1 MLKFK
6 LSLDLLYV
14 TKKNVLMKI
23 KNVEIKNFRLLKNAT
38 VSLEEY
44 TTVIVGRN
52 NSGKTS
58 LTEIFRRLF
67 GSKPG
72 FSMHDFSIESL
83 EGFKKA
89 LTEKLA
95 GKNDENIR
103 MAIPTIEI
111 KISIEYPI
119 NLPDL
124 GALGD
129 FIIDLNPASNIAV
142 IVVQYTLKNGKI
154 DSLFDGINDDSNE
167 SIKSFMRS
175 LKEKIPTLFE
185 IRIFAQDPND
195 TNNILLMDH
204 TRLRSVIGAGFINA
218 QRGLD
223 DETHTEK
230 DVLGKVLAKL
240 FDTSKS
246 ETAPVDMKTKSE
258 ALQKVIGDIQTTVDT
273 DFNGQLNELLPALAL
288 FGFPSIADSKLST
301 ETTIDVAN
309 ILNSHTKVR
318 YEHTGFVYL
327 PETYNGLGTRNLIYI
342 LFQLYEFFRA
352 YQSRASVNSLDII
365 FIEEPEA
372 HLHPQM
378 QQVFIAKLHEIAK
391 QFSDAF
397 NNKTPWPVQFVV
409 TTHSTH
415 IANEAPF
422 EAIRYFSTSTDGYR
436 KTTIKDLRVEFS
448 ETGLK
453 ADKEFL
459 HKYLTLTK
467 CDLYFADK
475 AILIEG
481 TAERLMMPILIQ
493 KCDALDTTKP
503 QLSQQYLTVI
513 EVGGAYA
520 HHFYKFLD
528 FLELRCLVITDL
540 DSTVYTKGK
549 KVTYPASIAS
559 LGTHTSNSG
568 IKNWFA
574 PKLKGHYKL
583 ATCIAN
589 TEKQKVV
596 GSRRIAF
603 QIPEDGLVG
612 TGRSLEESIF
622 LANREKFSIVGS
634 TAEEVELAADN
645 IAPPNNQKADFALR
659 HALDDQEWN
668 APKYIIEGLQWLAQ
682 NSSIISTAP
691 IVQKPLSA
699 DSPDPS
705 ISITQIN
712 LNNVEPILDDFN
724 QN

>member
-1 MLKFK
+1 
-6 LSLDLLYV
+6 
-14 TKKNVLMKI
+14 MKI
-23 KNVEIKNFRLLKNAT
+23 KTVEVKNFRLLKN
-38 VSLEEY
+38 VVLSLEDY

-72 FSMHDFSIESL
+72 FSLYDFSIEAL
-83 EGFKKA
+83 DGFKKA

-95 GKNDENIR
+95 NKSDEDIR
-103 MAIPTIEI
+103 AAIPTIEI
-111 KISIEYPI
+111 KITVEYPADVA
-119 NLPDL
+119 DL

-129 FIIDLNPASNIAV
+129 FVIDLDPTSNLAV

-154 DSLFDGINDDSNE
+154 DYLFDGIVDDSNE
-167 SIKSFMRS
+167 SIKTFMRS
-175 LKEKIPTLFE
+175 LKEKIPALFE

-195 TNNILLMDH
+195 PDNMLAMDH
-204 TRLRSVIGAGFINA
+204 SKLRSVIGVGFINA

-246 ETAPVDMKTKSE
+246 ETAPYDMKAKSE
-258 ALQKVIGDIQTTVDT
+258 ALQKVVGDIQTTVDT
-273 DFNGQLNELLPALAL
+273 DFNGQLNDLLPALAL

-309 ILNSHTKVR
+309 ILSSHTKVR

-352 YQSRASVNSLDII
+352 YQSRAAINSLDII

-391 QFSDAF
+391 QFSDTF
-397 NNKTPWPVQFVV
+397 NNKIPWPVQFVV

-422 EAIRYFSTSTDGYR
+422 EAIRYFLTSANGYR
-436 KTTIKDLRVEFS
+436 QTTIKDLRTEFS
-448 ETGLK
+448 NTGLK

-493 KCDALDTTKP
+493 KCDALDITKP
-503 QLSQQYLTVI
+503 QLAQQYLTVI

-528 FLELRCLVITDL
+528 FLDLRCLVITDL
-540 DSTVYTKGK
+540 DSTVRTEGE
-549 KVTYPASIAS
+549 KVTYKASIAS
-559 LGTHTSNSG
+559 KGTHTSNAG
-568 IKNWFA
+568 IKNWFS
-574 PKLKGHYKL
+574 PNTTGHYEL

-589 TEKQKVV
+589 TEAQKVI

-612 TGRSLEESIF
+612 TGRSLEEAIF
-622 LANREKFSIVGS
+622 LANRAKFSIIGA
-634 TAEEVELAADN
+634 TAEEVEQAADD
-645 IAPPNNQKADFALR
+645 IAPPNNQKADFALH
-659 HALDDQEWN
+659 HALDDKEWN

-682 NSSIISTAP
+682 SPSPTVRAQITP
-691 IVQKPLSA
+691 PPLPA
-699 DSPDPS
+699 DSTDAS
-705 ISITQIN
+705 IPLTTIVALNSIETTSNDLNTQDE
-712 LNNVEPILDDFN
+712 V
-724 QN
+724 

>member
-1 MLKFK
+1 
-6 LSLDLLYV
+6 
-14 TKKNVLMKI
+14 MKI
-23 KNVEIKNFRLLKNAT
+23 KTVEIKNFRLLRDTKI
-38 VSLEEY
+38 SLEEY

-67 GSKPG
+67 GSKSG
-72 FSMHDFSIESL
+72 FSIHDFSIESL

-89 LTEKLA
+89 LAEKLA
-95 GKNDENIR
+95 GKSDENIR
-103 MAIPTIEI
+103 MVIPAIEI
-111 KISIEYPI
+111 KITIEYPKDA
-119 NLPDL
+119 PDL

-129 FIIDLNPASNIAV
+129 FVIDLNPASNLAV

-154 DSLFDGINDDSNE
+154 DYLFDGITDEGEE
-167 SIKSFMRS
+167 SIKAFMRA
-175 LKEKIPTLFE
+175 LKEKIPALFE

-195 TNNILLMDH
+195 ASNMLSMEH
-204 TRLRSVIGAGFINA
+204 SKLRSVIGAGFINA

-230 DVLGKVLAKL
+230 DVLGKVLAQL

-246 ETAPVDMKTKSE
+246 ETAPPDMKEKSD
-258 ALQKVIGDIQTTVDT
+258 ALQKVVGDIQATVDT
-273 DFNGQLNELLPALAL
+273 DFNGQLNNLLPALAL

-309 ILNSHTKVR
+309 ILSSHTKVR
-318 YEHTGFVYL
+318 YEHSGFVYL

-391 QFSDAF
+391 QFSDKF
-397 NNKTPWPVQFVV
+397 NDEKPWPVQFVV

-422 EAIRYFSTSTDGYR
+422 EAIRYFLTTTNGYR

-448 ETGLK
+448 DTGLK
-453 ADKEFL
+453 PDKEFL

-493 KCDALDTTKP
+493 KSDALDTAKQ
-503 QLSQQYLTVI
+503 QLAQQYLTVI

-528 FLELRCLVITDL
+528 FLDLRCLVITDL
-540 DSTVYTKGK
+540 DSIARTEGERI
-549 KVTYPASIAS
+549 TYPASIAS
-559 LGTHTSNSG
+559 RGTHTSNAG
-568 IKNWFA
+568 IKNWFSPA
-574 PKLKGHYKL
+574 TEGYYEL

-589 TEKQKVV
+589 TEEHKVV

-603 QIPEDGLVG
+603 QIPEDELVG
-612 TGRSLEESIF
+612 TGRSLEEAIF
-622 LANREKFSIVGS
+622 LANRDKFAIVGA
-634 TAEEVELAADN
+634 TAEEVEEIADRLA
-645 IAPPNNQKADFALR
+645 PSNNQKADFALR
-659 HALDDQEWN
+659 HALDDKEWS
-668 APKYIIEGLQWLAQ
+668 APKYIIQGLQWLAQ
-682 NSSIISTAP
+682 NPVLNVVAP
-691 IVQKPLSA
+691 MVPESLPEHSLEA
-699 DSPDPS
+699 PVSLAVS
-705 ISITQIN
+705 VA
-712 LNNVEPILDDFN
+712 LNNVGTTSDELN
-724 QN
+724 VAKEL

>member
-1 MLKFK
+1 
-6 LSLDLLYV
+6 
-14 TKKNVLMKI
+14 MKI
-23 KNVEIKNFRLLKNAT
+23 KTIEIKNFRLLQDAKI
-38 VSLEEY
+38 SLEEY

-72 FSMHDFSIESL
+72 FSIHDFSIESL
-83 EGFKKA
+83 GGFKKA

-95 GKNDENIR
+95 GKSDEDIR
-103 MAIPTIEI
+103 VAIPTIEI
-111 KISIEYPI
+111 KITIEYSVDA
-119 NLPDL
+119 PDL

-129 FIIDLNPASNIAV
+129 FIIDLNPTSNLAV
-142 IVVQYTLKNGKI
+142 IVVQHTLRNGKI
-154 DSLFDGINDDSNE
+154 DYLFDGITDESNE

-175 LKEKIPTLFE
+175 LKEKIPALFE
-185 IRIFAQDPND
+185 VQIFAQDPDDASNM
-195 TNNILLMDH
+195 LVMDH
-204 TRLRSVIGAGFINA
+204 SKLRSVIGAGFINA

-246 ETAPVDMKTKSE
+246 ETAPDDMKAKSE
-258 ALQKVIGDIQTTVDT
+258 ALQKVVREIQTTVDT
-273 DFNGQLNELLPALAL
+273 DFNGQLNDLLPALAL
-288 FGFPSIADSKLST
+288 FGYPSIADSKLST

-309 ILNSHTKVR
+309 ILSSHTKVR

-397 NNKTPWPVQFVV
+397 NNKIPWPVQFVV

-422 EAIRYFSTSTDGYR
+422 EAIRYFLTSTNGYR
-436 KTTIKDLRVEFS
+436 KTSIKDLRVEFS
-448 ETGLK
+448 DTGLK

-493 KCDALDTTKP
+493 KCDALDAAKP
-503 QLSQQYLTVI
+503 QLAQQYLTVI

-528 FLELRCLVITDL
+528 FLDLRCLVITDL
-540 DSTVYTKGK
+540 DSTIRTKGEK
-549 KVTYPASIAS
+549 ITYPASIAS
-559 LGTHTSNSG
+559 RGTHTSNAG
-568 IKNWFA
+568 IKNWFS
-574 PKLKGHYKL
+574 PTSEGYYEL

-589 TEKQKVV
+589 TDEQKVV

-612 TGRSLEESIF
+612 TGRSLEEAIF
-622 LANREKFSIVGS
+622 LANRGKFPIAGA
-634 TAEEVELAADN
+634 TAEDVEQAADN

-659 HALDDQEWN
+659 HALDDKEWN

-682 NSSIISTAP
+682 SPSLIVTAEVIP
-691 IVQKPLSA
+691 TPPPA
-699 DSPDPS
+699 DFPDAS
-705 ISITQIN
+705 ISPAAIVALNIVETTPNI
-712 LNNVEPILDDFN
+712 LNNPKKA
-724 QN
+724 

>member
-1 MLKFK
+1 
-6 LSLDLLYV
+6 
-14 TKKNVLMKI
+14 MKI
-23 KNVEIKNFRLLKNAT
+23 KTIEISNFRLLKDSKI
-38 VSLEEY
+38 SLEDY

-72 FSMHDFSIESL
+72 FSIHDFSIKSL
-83 EGFKKA
+83 DGFKKA

-95 GKNDENIR
+95 GKSDEDIR
-103 MAIPTIEI
+103 VAIPAIEI
-111 KISIEYPI
+111 KITIEYPFDA
-119 NLPDL
+119 PDL

-129 FIIDLNPASNIAV
+129 FIIDLNPASNFAV

-154 DSLFDGINDDSNE
+154 DYLFDGINDESSE

-175 LKEKIPTLFE
+175 LKEKIPALFE

-195 TNNILLMDH
+195 SDNTLAMDH
-204 TRLRSVIGAGFINA
+204 SKLRSVIGAGFINA

-246 ETAPVDMKTKSE
+246 ETAPDDMKAKSE
-258 ALQKVIGDIQTTVDT
+258 ALQKVVGEIQTTVDT
-273 DFNGQLNELLPALAL
+273 DFNGQLNDLLPALAL
-288 FGFPSIADSKLST
+288 FGYPSIADAKLST

-309 ILNSHTKVR
+309 ILSSHTKVR

-397 NNKTPWPVQFVV
+397 NNKIPWPVQFVV

-422 EAIRYFSTSTDGYR
+422 EAIRYFLTSTNGYR
-436 KTTIKDLRVEFS
+436 KTSIKDLRVEFS
-448 ETGLK
+448 DTGLK

-493 KCDALDTTKP
+493 KCDALDVAKP
-503 QLSQQYLTVI
+503 QLTQQYLTVI

-528 FLELRCLVITDL
+528 FLDLRCLVITDL
-540 DSTVYTKGK
+540 DSTVRTEGER
-549 KVTYPASIAS
+549 VTYNASIAS
-559 LGTHTSNSG
+559 RGTHTSNAG

-574 PKLKGHYKL
+574 PTSEGYYEL

-589 TEKQKVV
+589 TEEQKVV

-612 TGRSLEESIF
+612 TGRSLEEAIF
-622 LANREKFSIVGS
+622 LANRIKFSIVGA
-634 TAEEVELAADN
+634 TAEEVEQAADN
-645 IAPPNNQKADFALR
+645 IAPPNNQKADFALL
-659 HALDDQEWN
+659 HALDDKEWN

-682 NSSIISTAP
+682 SPSSIEP
-691 IVQKPLSA
+691 IPATPVPPPEDVLDA
-699 DSPDPS
+699 S
-705 ISITQIN
+705 ISPAAMVA
-712 LNNVEPILDDFN
+712 LNIVESTPNDLSN
-724 QN
+724 PQEV

>member
-1 MLKFK
+1 
-6 LSLDLLYV
+6 
-14 TKKNVLMKI
+14 MKI
-23 KNVEIKNFRLLKNAT
+23 RTVEVKNFRLLRDAKI
-38 VSLEEY
+38 SLEEY

-72 FSMHDFSIESL
+72 FSLHDFSIESL
-83 EGFKKA
+83 VGFKKA

-95 GKNDENIR
+95 GKRDEDIR
-103 MAIPTIEI
+103 SAIPTIEI
-111 KISIEYPI
+111 KITIEYPVDA
-119 NLPDL
+119 PDL

-129 FIIDLNPASNIAV
+129 FIIDLNPASNLAI

-154 DSLFDGINDDSNE
+154 DYLFEGITDE
-167 SIKSFMRS
+167 SEENIKIFMRA
-175 LKEKIPTLFE
+175 LKEKIPALFE

-195 TNNILLMDH
+195 ANNMLVMDH
-204 TRLRSVIGAGFINA
+204 SKLRSVIGAGFINA

-223 DETHTEK
+223 DETHSEK
-230 DVLGKVLAKL
+230 DVLGKVLAQL

-246 ETAPVDMKTKSE
+246 ENAPADMKAKSE
-258 ALQKVIGDIQTTVDT
+258 ALQKVVGDIQTTVDT
-273 DFNGQLNELLPALAL
+273 DFNGQLNDLLPALAL
-288 FGFPSIADSKLST
+288 FGYPSIADSKLST

-309 ILNSHTKVR
+309 ILSSHTKVR

-391 QFSDAF
+391 QFSDKF
-397 NNKTPWPVQFVV
+397 NNKKPWPVQFVV

-422 EAIRYFSTSTDGYR
+422 EAIRYFLTSTNGYR

-448 ETGLK
+448 DTGLK

-481 TAERLMMPILIQ
+481 TAERLMMPVLIQ
-493 KCDALDTTKP
+493 KSDALDTSKP
-503 QLSQQYLTVI
+503 QLTQQYLTVI

-528 FLELRCLVITDL
+528 FLDLRCLVITDL
-540 DSTVYTKGK
+540 DSIIRTEGTQ
-549 KVTYPASIAS
+549 VTYPASIVS
-559 LGTHTSNSG
+559 KGTHTSNAA
-568 IKNWFA
+568 IKNWFSPTTA
-574 PKLKGHYKL
+574 GYYELP
-583 ATCIAN
+583 TCIAN
-589 TEKQKVV
+589 TEEHKVV
-596 GSRRIAF
+596 GSRRISF
-603 QIPEDGLVG
+603 QVPEDRVVG
-612 TGRSLEESIF
+612 TGRSLEEAIF
-622 LANREKFSIVGS
+622 LANRTKFAITGT
-634 TAEEVELAADN
+634 TAEEVEQAADD
-645 IAPPNNQKADFALR
+645 IAPSNNQKADFALR
-659 HALDDQEWN
+659 HALDDKEWN

-682 NSSIISTAP
+682 NP
-691 IVQKPLSA
+691 IPAVIVPVDTSRFPANSLEVEGSLAVTVALDSA
-699 DSPDPS
+699 
-705 ISITQIN
+705 
-712 LNNVEPILDDFN
+712 EPITDDLN
-724 QN
+724 DPKEL